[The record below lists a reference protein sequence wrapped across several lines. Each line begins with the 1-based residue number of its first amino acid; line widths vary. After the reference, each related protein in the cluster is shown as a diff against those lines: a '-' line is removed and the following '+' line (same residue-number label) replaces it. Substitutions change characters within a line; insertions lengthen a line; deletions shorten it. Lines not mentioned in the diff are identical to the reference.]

1 MNSERIQPKRHQGAG
16 CEELGEAEQSLLLT
30 LLYAGPLLEADAT
43 SHGLA
48 GLQKQR
54 YIESASVPW
63 GRFLR
68 LNWRGMEAAL
78 RIEGKGGFA

>member
-1 MNSERIQPKRHQGAG
+1 MKSERFQPERHQGAG
-16 CEELGEAEQSLLLT
+16 CEELGEAEQALLLT
-30 LLYAGPLLEADAT
+30 LLYTGPLPEADAT

-54 YIESASVPW
+54 YIESAWVPW

-78 RIEGKGGFA
+78 RIEGRGGVA